1 MTEKVEQKSNKM
13 KKVEKN
19 LEVKNLVSVEDIN
32 NVVTL
37 LKEGISVKK
46 TSDFIDYT
54 NNCDVYLIL
63 KKETNKIKYLENA
76 EKACKESGLPIKN
89 WMTKRSTFN
98 VALKNGL
105 KFEDFTSQLQ
115 LINAN
120 KAIKV
125 GTKKVQKNGKLVQD
139 VKNTAKI
146 QAEKVQI
153 QAVNENEI
161 IDYIADSD
169 FKIFMKSYI
178 EKGWNKANLMKA
190 IAKFE
195 KQ

>member
-1 MTEKVEQKSNKM
+1 M

-19 LEVKNLVSVEDIN
+19 LEAKNLVSIEDIN
-32 NVVTL
+32 NAVTL

-46 TSDFIDYT
+46 TSDAIDYM

-63 KKETNKIKYLENA
+63 KQETNKIKYLENA
-76 EKACKESGLPIKN
+76 EKVCNESGLPIKN

-115 LINAN
+115 LIDAN
-120 KAIKV
+120 KAIKE
-125 GTKKVQKNGKLVQD
+125 GTKKVQKSGKLVQD

-146 QAEKVQI
+146 NAEKIEI

-161 IDYIADSD
+161 VQYIADSD

-195 KQ
+195 NQ

>member
-1 MTEKVEQKSNKM
+1 MNTEA
-13 KKVEKN
+13 KN
-19 LEVKNLVSVEDIN
+19 LEVKNLVSILDLD

-46 TSDFIDYT
+46 TSDSIDYM

-63 KKETNKIKYLENA
+63 KQETNKIKYLENA
-76 EKACKESGLPIKN
+76 EKVCKESGLPIKN

-115 LINAN
+115 LIDAN
-120 KAIKV
+120 KAIKI
-125 GTKKVQKNGKLVQD
+125 GTKKVQKNGKLVTD
-139 VKNTAKI
+139 VKNSAKI
-146 QAEKVQI
+146 VANKKVI

-161 IDYIADSD
+161 IELLADAD
-169 FKIFMKSYI
+169 FKIAMKAYI
-178 EKGWNKANLMKA
+178 AKGWSKENLMKA
-190 IAKFE
+190 IAIAE
-195 KQ
+195 KK

>member
-1 MTEKVEQKSNKM
+1 ME
-13 KKVEKN
+13 N
-19 LEVKNLVSVEDIN
+19 LVKNLVSIEEIN

-46 TSDFIDYT
+46 TSDAIDYM

-76 EKACKESGLPIKN
+76 EKVCKESGLPIKN

-115 LINAN
+115 LIDAN
-120 KAIKV
+120 KAISK
-125 GTKKVQKNGKLVQD
+125 GTKKVQKNGKLVKD
-139 VKNTAKI
+139 VKNSAKI
-146 QAEKVQI
+146 QAEKI
-153 QAVNENEI
+153 EIKAVNENEI
-161 IDYIADSD
+161 IELIADAD
-169 FKIFMKSYI
+169 FKALMKAYLS
-178 EKGWNKANLMKA
+178 KGWSKANLMKA
-190 IAKFE
+190 IAITE
-195 KQ
+195 KK